1 MVFLAAQRYGC
12 VEEYEAAGSPYVPIE
27 GLSFGEFFNLVPL
40 NLVLVFFFLFFFL
53 LISWNVFVAFALVA

>member
-1 MVFLAAQRYGC
+1 MAFLAAQRYGC

-40 NLVLVFFFLFFFL
+40 T
-53 LISWNVFVAFALVA
+53 WC